1 MNQEFSDD
9 EQQVALTQ
17 VLSKYKSTKGEAD
30 RRRETSKA
38 NMAKARAAKLEAL
51 RKKKEEESNQ
61 IEIGDSDDDS
71 DFSEDSESDYED
83 IVLKKKPPAQKGRG
97 RQAQVDE
104 DTIAQ
109 LVQQQLAQLLS
120 QQGGK
125 KKKAAAKKP
134 TVRKKTVIQLNTP
147 APATAPSANPHV
159 DAMKRSILNF

>member
-9 EQQVALTQ
+9 DQQVALTQ

-51 RKKKEEESNQ
+51 RKKKEVESNQ

-83 IVLKKKPPAQKGRG
+83 IVLKKKPAQKGRG
-97 RQAQVDE
+97 RQAPVDE

-120 QQGGK
+120 QKGGK

-147 APATAPSANPHV
+147 AAAAAPAANPHV